1 MPRNGSGIA
10 SQPANTRGGPAG
22 TAISSAKYNSVVDDI
37 YQLFN
42 DPLPITS
49 GGTNATSIEA
59 ARTNLELDKKVV
71 YAAKSGN
78 YTALGTDNNAV
89 HRYTTAA
96 TVTLTAAATLG
107 TNWHYTVIADGADV
121 TIDPSGAETIDGA
134 ATLIVPNG
142 SAAYIICNG
151 SAFFTAKSLASPQPF
166 ATIASAATTDLST
179 VGSQNVTV
187 TGTTTITAFGTAPAG
202 TFRRLRFSGVLT
214 VTYNA
219 TSLILPGAVNITTAA
234 GDVLEL
240 VSLGSGNWVATN
252 YERSG
257 GSDKI
262 FIGNTATTSGTSIDV
277 NIPAGVKRILVY
289 FIGVSTNG
297 TSIPIIQLGTAGS
310 FETTNYLGSVGEA
323 SSVAFSNGFAL
334 LRAMSA
340 TAAMEGSVAIDLAL
354 SSSNTWV
361 VNGIIG
367 RSDSAQPTQNSS
379 GRKALSDVLTRIRLT
394 TAGGTDAYDAGSIAV
409 WGWF

>member
-1 MPRNGSGIA
+1 MPKNSFLEWDTTANNNSDIGGINIAENCPPSNINNAIREEMAQSRSG
-10 SQPANTRGGPAG
+10 
-22 TAISSAKYNSVVDDI
+22 
-37 YQLFN
+37 
-42 DPLPITS
+42 
-49 GGTNATSIEA
+49 
-59 ARTNLELDKKVV
+59 LDGKVV
-71 YAAKSGN
+71 YSAKVTN
-78 YTALGTDNNAV
+78 YTAVANDNNAV
-89 HRYTTAA
+89 LRFTAA
-96 TVTLTAAATLG
+96 ATLSLTAAATLV
-107 TNWHYTVIADGADV
+107 TNWHITVFADGGDV
-121 TIDPSGAETIDGA
+121 TIDPNGAETIDGA
-134 ATLIVPNG
+134 TTLIVPNG
-142 SAAYIICNG
+142 SSIYVICNG
-151 SAFFTAKSLASPQPF
+151 SNFFTSKSLSNQQPF

-214 VTYNA
+214 LTYNA
-219 TSLILPGAVNITTAA
+219 ASLILPGAVNITTAA

-240 VSLGSGNWVATN
+240 VSLGSGNWVATS

-257 GSDKI
+257 GSDKV
-262 FIGNTATTSGTSIDV
+262 FIGNTATTSGATIDID
-277 NIPAGVKRILVY
+277 IPAGVKRILVY
-289 FIGVSTNG
+289 FLGVSTNG
-297 TSIPIIQLGTAGS
+297 TSIPIIQLGTSGS

-323 SSVAFSNGFAL
+323 SAVAFSNGFAL

-340 TAAMEGSVAIDLAL
+340 AAVMEGSVAIDLAL

-379 GRKALSDVLTRIRLT
+379 GRKALSGILTRIRLT
-394 TAGGTDAYDAGSIAV
+394 TAGGTDTYDAGSIAV